1 MEFYLVGGA
10 VRDILLGITP
20 KDRDWVVVGATESQ
34 MIKAGFTKIPSSFPV
49 FLHPETKEEYAL
61 ARSEKKIA
69 KGYHGFEV
77 NFSSDITLEEDL
89 KRRDLT
95 VNSMAI
101 DKNNNII
108 DPFNGQDDIK
118 NRILRHTSEAF
129 IEDPLRVVRLARF
142 KVQLSDFNF
151 SIAAETINIIKSI
164 IKSGELNYLTKERL
178 HIEFIKALRNP
189 KIFFETLVE
198 LDSLQII
205 FPNIKKSLN
214 AIPDENFFRNKTYLN
229 SSNEEKICLCLL
241 NLEDDT
247 ISNLKLELLLTNKQF
262 KLLVAT
268 ITTKKIL
275 ESTKIDAKTALKL
288 IKRANLLRDK
298 NLQQNTINIFAKYS
312 EIDSSRFSQLII
324 KQFKSTLNII
334 NTTNIKTLI
343 TTVPKENLVNA
354 IETLYMDI
362 IKKQLNL

>member
-10 VRDILLGITP
+10 VRDILLGIAP
-20 KDRDWVVVGATESQ
+20 KDRDWVVVGATETQ
-34 MIKAGFTKIPSSFPV
+34 MIKAGFTKILSSFPV

-77 NFSSDITLEEDL
+77 NFSSNITLEEDL
-89 KRRDLT
+89 RRRDLT
-95 VNSMAI
+95 INSIAI

-108 DPFNGQDDIK
+108 DPFNGQNDIK
-118 NRILRHTSEAF
+118 NRTLRHTSEAF

-142 KVQLSDFNF
+142 KVQLSAFNF
-151 SIAAETINIIKSI
+151 SIADETINIIKSI

-189 KIFFETLVE
+189 KFFFETLDE
-198 LDSLQII
+198 FDSLRII
-205 FPNIKKSLN
+205 FPSIKKSLN
-214 AIPDENFFRNKTYLN
+214 AIPNKNFFRNKTYLN

-241 NLEDDT
+241 NLGDDT
-247 ISNLKLELLLTNKQF
+247 INNLKLELLLTNKQL
-262 KLLVAT
+262 KLLIAT
-268 ITTKKIL
+268 SAIRKII
-275 ESTKIDAKTALKL
+275 EFKSINAETALKI

-298 NLQQNTINIFAKYS
+298 KLQQNAIDIFEKYS
-312 EIDSSRFSQLII
+312 EIDNSRFSHTII
-324 KQFKSTLNII
+324 KQFKSALNII
-334 NTTNIKTLI
+334 NTTNIETLI
-343 TTVPKENLVNA
+343 TTVPKENLANA

>member
-1 MEFYLVGGA
+1 MKFYLVGGA

-34 MIKAGFTKIPSSFPV
+34 MTKAGFTKIPSSFPV

-77 NFSSDITLEEDL
+77 DFSSDITLEEDL

-95 VNSMAI
+95 INSMAI

-142 KVQLSDFNF
+142 KVQLSAFNF
-151 SIAAETINIIKSI
+151 SIADETINIIKSI
-164 IKSGELNYLTKERL
+164 IKSGELNHLTKERL

-189 KIFFETLVE
+189 KFFFETLDE

-214 AIPDENFFRNKTYLN
+214 TIPDKNFFRNKTYLN

-247 ISNLKLELLLTNKQF
+247 INNLKLELLLTNKQI
-262 KLLVAT
+262 KLLIAA
-268 ITTKKIL
+268 ITTRKIL
-275 ESTKIDAKTALKL
+275 ESRSINAESALKI

-298 NLQQNTINIFAKYS
+298 KLQQNTLNIFEKYS
-312 EIDSSRFSQLII
+312 EIDNSRFSHITI
-324 KQFKSTLNII
+324 KQFKSALNII
-334 NTTNIKTLI
+334 NTINIKTLI
-343 TTVPKENLVNA
+343 TTIPKENLANT

>member
-10 VRDILLGITP
+10 VRDILLGIAP
-20 KDRDWVVVGATESQ
+20 KDRDWVVVGATETQ
-34 MIKAGFTKIPSSFPV
+34 MIKAGFTKILSSFPV

-77 NFSSDITLEEDL
+77 NFSSNITLEEDL

-95 VNSMAI
+95 INSMAI

-108 DPFNGQDDIK
+108 DPFNGQNDIK

-142 KVQLSDFNF
+142 KVQLSAFNF
-151 SIAAETINIIKSI
+151 SIADETINIIKSI

-189 KIFFETLVE
+189 KIFFETLDE
-198 LDSLQII
+198 FDSLRII
-205 FPNIKKSLN
+205 FPSIKKSLN
-214 AIPDENFFRNKTYLN
+214 AIPNNNFFRNKTYLN

-241 NLEDDT
+241 NLGDDT
-247 ISNLKLELLLTNKQF
+247 INNLKLELLLTNKQL
-262 KLLVAT
+262 KLLIAT
-268 ITTKKIL
+268 SAIKKII
-275 ESTKIDAKTALKL
+275 EFKSINAETALKI

-298 NLQQNTINIFAKYS
+298 KLQQNAIDIFEKYS
-312 EIDSSRFSQLII
+312 EIDNSRFSHTII
-324 KQFKSTLNII
+324 KQFKSALNII
-334 NTTNIKTLI
+334 NTTNIETLI
-343 TTVPKENLVNA
+343 TTVPKENLANA
-354 IETLYMDI
+354 IKTLYMDI